1 MNGSDFIF
9 DSVHLLYCKYHK
21 INPNC
26 DESNIDS
33 PDQTENKK
41 LTINPINK
49 NDNKCFQY
57 AATLALNHKEI
68 GKDSRRITKIK
79 PFIDKYN
86 WEGVNYPLEKDD

>member
-33 PDQTENKK
+33 PD
-41 LTINPINK
+41 
-49 NDNKCFQY
+49 
-57 AATLALNHKEI
+57 
-68 GKDSRRITKIK
+68 
-79 PFIDKYN
+79 
-86 WEGVNYPLEKDD
+86 